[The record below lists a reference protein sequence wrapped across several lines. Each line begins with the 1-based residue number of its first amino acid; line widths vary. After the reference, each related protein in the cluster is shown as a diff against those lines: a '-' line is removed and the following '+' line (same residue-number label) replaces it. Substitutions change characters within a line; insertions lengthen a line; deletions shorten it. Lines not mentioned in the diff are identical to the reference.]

1 MAEQIQNPLSAYFR
15 APKMY
20 TTIPSGGRFYGP
32 EILESTDNNEY
43 PVFPMTT
50 KDELMLKN
58 PDALLNG
65 DAVASL
71 IKSCVPAV
79 QQPKSLFSAD
89 VDALLIAIRGASGGD
104 IVDIAAECPTC
115 ETVTDIGISVEESL
129 ATMETLDEEYTID
142 ISNGLKI
149 TALPFSYASTVKAG
163 VASFQSTRSMQ
174 NISEMTDDMDRLA
187 AFNASFVKLADLNF
201 ELLVESIKTVIYM
214 NEEGQNVSINDKPII
229 REFLENTDNTTGKE
243 IEEFINGVNSKG
255 VQKEVKVQCSNEDCK
270 SHTEGF
276 MAPINFDPVNF
287 FTAS

>member
-104 IVDIAAECPTC
+104 IVDVAAECPNC

-270 SHTEGF
+270 NHTEGF